1 MGVNY
6 LSVDEIALKWDI
18 SARSVRNYCVSGRVP
33 GAVLQCGA
41 WRIPADA
48 VIPAR
53 KRRIRPLPKTVG
65 GILSVEKSCHLKGGL
80 YHQVQI
86 DLTYNSNHLEG
97 SRLTHD
103 QTRWIF
109 ETMTLGE
116 VAPELSVNDIVETA
130 NHFRCIDMVID
141 TYRARITEPYIKR
154 LHLTLKNGTSDS
166 RKEWFAVGEYKRLP
180 NSVHDIETAK
190 PEEVHRKIAELLA
203 RYESCRIKT
212 FDDILDFHVGFET
225 IHPFQDGNGRVG
237 RLLLFKE
244 CLKAN
249 ILPFIIDE
257 SLKRFYYRGLH
268 EWESVREYL
277 RDTCRTGQDRFAE
290 MLNHYGH
297 QFDVQYGD

>member
-1 MGVNY
+1 M
-6 LSVDEIALKWDI
+6 
-18 SARSVRNYCVSGRVP
+18 
-33 GAVLQCGA
+33 
-41 WRIPADA
+41 
-48 VIPAR
+48 
-53 KRRIRPLPKTVG
+53 PKTIG
-65 GILSVEKSCHLKGGL
+65 GILAIEKTSRLKGGL
-80 YHQVQI
+80 YHQVQV

-109 ETMTLGE
+109 ETMTVGE
-116 VAPELSVNDIVETA
+116 MMPEVSVNDIVETA
-130 NHFRCIDMVID
+130 NHFRCIDLVID
-141 TYRARITEPYIKR
+141 TYGARITESYIKR

-166 RKEWFAVGEYKRLP
+166 RKEWFAVGDYKRLP
-180 NSVHDIETAK
+180 NSVNDIETVL
-190 PEEVHRKIAELLA
+190 PENVHEEMLALLA
-203 RYESCRIKT
+203 DYEGRKPKT
-212 FDDILDFHVGFET
+212 FDDILDFHVRFET

-268 EWESVREYL
+268 EWSSIREYL

-290 MLNHYGH
+290 ILSKYGH
-297 QFDVQYGD
+297 GTSFAYGD